1 MATTYA
7 FQKGKY
13 GGPCGAIFPYFQTL
27 TNLNPKEAEYVDNIP
42 AGYLRCRGQILNA
55 EQYPNLALIIGTG
68 SSCIYRKAGT
78 TLQEQNSD
86 GSGGQIQLPDLGSKY
101 ITAATTPGNYLN
113 TTTLNTATNTEIT
126 RAGVAIELTSN
137 ATATNT
143 ISYNYNGPF
152 KMTQREIPVSGTV
165 RVSAPSSTPRR
176 SVTDSEIMGHGHGST
191 LATGTSITTGLSC
204 FTSASRT
211 GPVIFGQGCP
221 PTSIGSANTPTGRQW
236 QTFNTDVFGSDEL
249 TNHAHTGLF
258 PSITSSSSTAT
269 LKYTEI
275 PSSGLVT
282 NVTFNRFN
290 RFAVDR
296 ISSKFIL
303 CEYLIKF

>member
-1 MATTYA
+1 MATTYS

-13 GGPCGAIFPYFQTL
+13 GGPCGTIFPYFKTIA
-27 TNLNPKEAEYVDNIP
+27 NLNPKEEEYVNNIP

-55 EQYPNLALIIGTG
+55 DQYPNLALVIGIG
-68 SSCIYRKAGT
+68 SSCVYRKTGV
-78 TLQEQNSD
+78 TLQEQNAD
-86 GSGGQIQLPDLGSKY
+86 GTGGQIQLPDLGSKY

-113 TTTLNTATNTEIT
+113 TTTLNTSTNTEIT

-137 ATATNT
+137 ASSTNI
-143 ISYNYNGPF
+143 ISFSYDGPF

-165 RVSAPSSTPRR
+165 RVSGPSSTPKRP
-176 SVTDSEIMGHGHGST
+176 VGDGEIMGHGHGST
-191 LATGTSITTGLSC
+191 LSTGISIVTGLSC
-204 FTSASRT
+204 FTSANRT
-211 GPVIFGQGCP
+211 GPVVFGQGCP
-221 PTSIGSANTPTGRQW
+221 PASIGSANTPTGRQW
-236 QTFNTDVFGSDEL
+236 QTFNVDVFGSEEL
-249 TNHAHTGLF
+249 TTHAHTGLF

-282 NVTFNRFN
+282 NVTFNKFN
-290 RFAVDR
+290 RFAIDR